1 MLVGLKPGGQVLV
14 ISMTMVTL
22 RKNQSFTAKKNN
34 DQIKNKVFGEN
45 PGYVCS
51 HLQAVAF
58 AEAQFCVRLRLE
70 CIEGNLHKVSS

>member
-1 MLVGLKPGGQVLV
+1 M
-14 ISMTMVTL
+14 
-22 RKNQSFTAKKNN
+22 
-34 DQIKNKVFGEN
+34 KNKVFGEN

-70 CIEGNLHKVSS
+70 CIEGNLHKVSLELNGE